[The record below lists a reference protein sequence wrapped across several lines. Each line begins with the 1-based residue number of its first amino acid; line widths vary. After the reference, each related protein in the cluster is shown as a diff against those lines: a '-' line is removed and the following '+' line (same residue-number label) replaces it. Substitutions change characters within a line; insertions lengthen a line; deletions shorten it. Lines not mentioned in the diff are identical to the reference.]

1 MNNDVPNKKNATIF
15 LVSGDLDK
23 AIAAFEVATGLAAMG
38 VNVKMWFI
46 LYGINSIKKPRSF
59 PQRVKRLFSAM
70 KEAPGRRPETDLA
83 SQRLIPFLN
92 SASIHSLPLSQ
103 LNIFGVG
110 PTLVNFVIRNKGA
123 PELVEMVE
131 QAVSLGIEF
140 KICQP
145 CIDILMLDTNED
157 LIVDAE
163 VSGVSSY
170 IMDVMNSHYNAT
182 F

>member
-1 MNNDVPNKKNATIF
+1 MNKEDTNKKSATIF

-23 AIAAFEVATGLAAMG
+23 AIAAFEVATGFAAMG
-38 VNVKMWFI
+38 VEVKMWFI
-46 LYGINSIKKPRSF
+46 LYGINSIKKQRSF
-59 PQRVKRLFSAM
+59 PIRVKRLFRAM

-92 SASIHSLPLSQ
+92 SASINSLPLSQ

-110 PTLVNFVIRNKGA
+110 PALVNFVIRKKGA
-123 PELVEMVE
+123 PLLAEMVE
-131 QAVSLGIEF
+131 QAASLGVEF

-145 CIDILMLDTNED
+145 CVDILMLDINED

-170 IMDVMNSHYNAT
+170 VMDVMNSHYNAT